1 MRSCLHLILVTAVGA
16 GLSAGVRA
24 QPPRFSF
31 ADGRPGW
38 MDVELLLQNAS
49 VAREL
54 KLDGRRELL
63 ARRAIFTALPF
74 YTQEVQK
81 VYTLPKDQQRARQLE
96 LLDRYQEAQYRALAR
111 VLTKAQ
117 LRRLKQV
124 QVWVAEIDAFAQP
137 WVAKELRLTG
147 QQKDKIEA
155 LAKELE
161 ADKKENR
168 AGIGDKLKKFLDH
181 DQLRQL
187 KSFQDAGAGIGAVS
201 QPSVQMLLRLSRQ
214 QKEKVKVMATEIKD
228 AVKKVETLVR
238 ETMKKAQDI
247 LTSDQRRK
255 WQVMAG
261 KPFKLQVRFGNA
273 RP

>member
-1 MRSCLHLILVTAVGA
+1 VGPWLGA
-16 GLSAGVRA
+16 GARA

-63 ARRAIFTALPF
+63 ARRAIFTALPS
-74 YTQEVQK
+74 YTQEIQK
-81 VYTLPKDQQRARQLE
+81 VYTLPKEQQRTRQLE

-124 QVWVAEIDAFAQP
+124 QVWVAGIDAFAQP

-147 QQKDKIEA
+147 QPKDKIEA
-155 LAKELE
+155 LAKDLE
-161 ADKKENR
+161 VDKKKNA
-168 AGIGDKLKKFLDH
+168 AGIEEKLKRFLEPDR
-181 DQLRQL
+181 LRQV

-201 QPSVQMLLRLSRQ
+201 KPSVQMLLRLSRR
-214 QKEKVKVMATEIKD
+214 QKEKVKAMAKGIKD
-228 AVKKVETLVR
+228 AVKKEEILER
-238 ETMKKAQDI
+238 ETMKKALDI
-247 LTSDQRRK
+247 LTIEQRGK

-261 KPFKLQVRFGNA
+261 KPFKLQFSTAPTIRWA
-273 RP
+273 TRRYLLAS